1 MTTGGDYWVTD
12 DSGCWIRW
20 SCSNAWPPWCRHRGA
35 RCWRITGSSPRGPVG
50 ERPSCRRRPRPR
62 AAGGAGL
69 APLAL
74 GAAPAPGVC
83 ARGPGLSALRRPAAD
98 PRGGDRAPR
107 GPGAARRAGAGRYAA
122 APRCRHRPVTRR
134 RSQRPRG
141 RGSPALPA
149 ARPGVSAPSSGVRPA
164 PAARAARALAGPTRG
179 ALDSGHPADAPAR
192 LPAALEGRQETGF
205 GLPRFSA
212 RSVSYQAGVLPNGG
226 AGCAAAGVPSQP
238 GAACRF
244 TCQRNVVECQDSD
257 ACENSS

>member
-1 MTTGGDYWVTD
+1 MTAGVADPLELLERLAALVPPLWRPVAGVSRVLAPQARSA
-12 DSGCWIRW
+12 SG
-20 SCSNAWPPWCRHRGA
+20 
-35 RCWRITGSSPRGPVG
+35 
-50 ERPSCRRRPRPR
+50 PR
-62 AAGGAGL
+62 ADAVPGRRVAGGAGL
-69 APLAL
+69 APLVL

-122 APRCRHRPVTRR
+122 APGAVTA
-134 RSQRPRG
+134 RSLAVDPSVRAG
-141 RGSPALPA
+141 RGSPAARRPA
-149 ARPGVSAPSSGVRPA
+149 RVSAPSFGVRPA
-164 PAARAARALAGPTRG
+164 PGRPGARALAGPTRG

-244 TCQRNVVECQDSD
+244 RCQRNVVECQDSA

>member
-1 MTTGGDYWVTD
+1 MRMSRCARTGGTSSSAWCAT
-12 DSGCWIRW
+12 SCAPRW
-20 SCSNAWPPWCRHRGA
+20 HVERLTESPGGPLRYQFRRAWHDGSTALAVGSAGVARTLGRPGA
-35 RCWRITGSSPRGPVG
+35 ATAAPVAGVSRGP
-50 ERPSCRRRPRPR
+50 RPAGPLASGHRADAVPGRR

-107 GPGAARRAGAGRYAA
+107 GPAAARRAGAGRYAA

-149 ARPGVSAPSSGVRPA
+149 ARPGVSATSSGVRPA

-192 LPAALEGRQETGF
+192 LPAALGGKAGN
-205 GLPRFSA
+205 GLWTA
-212 RSVSYQAGVLPNGG
+212 
-226 AGCAAAGVPSQP
+226 
-238 GAACRF
+238 
-244 TCQRNVVECQDSD
+244 
-257 ACENSS
+257 